1 MGSLEIVGERPLCV
15 TNWKLIKL
23 RLGIA
28 YIVNYLKQDAGM
40 SIPGERPYTATS
52 YHEQVFR
59 IPAVEI
65 IAYFDEVF
73 IRQICGNLAKA

>member
-1 MGSLEIVGERPLCV
+1 
-15 TNWKLIKL
+15 
-23 RLGIA
+23 
-28 YIVNYLKQDAGM
+28 M
-40 SIPGERPYTATS
+40 SIPGERAPIYTGTS

-59 IPAVEI
+59 IPAVGI

>member
-1 MGSLEIVGERPLCV
+1 L
-15 TNWKLIKL
+15 
-23 RLGIA
+23 

-40 SIPGERPYTATS
+40 SIPGERPYTGTS

-59 IPAVEI
+59 IPAVGI

-73 IRQICGNLAKA
+73 IRQICGNLAKE